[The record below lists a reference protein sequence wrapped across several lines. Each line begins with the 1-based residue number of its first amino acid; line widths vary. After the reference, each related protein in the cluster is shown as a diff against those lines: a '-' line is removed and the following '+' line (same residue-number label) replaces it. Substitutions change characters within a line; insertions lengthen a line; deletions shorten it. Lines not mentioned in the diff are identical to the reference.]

1 MKSILIA
8 VFLAFASSLWAAT
21 PQELIAQLASDQ
33 AAERTAAIEGLRK
46 LGDAAVPALRKVR
59 ESEELK
65 PRQLM
70 LVRRLLGDALIV
82 SSPLKP
88 LDLGTLSPYGEDK
101 KAGVA
106 GDPNLLMNKDT
117 KVIALDG
124 SFVNENCPLEFLV
137 VSRIPN
143 ARLHETV
150 IAVTSLA
157 RDICTALLVCAFTYA
172 GELGEDVKI
181 ELPKDAGVMVSAEF
195 LWEPPHANM
204 EPTLEAPAL
213 IWEMLDKHAA
223 AKNANPTDR
232 ATLLWDLEGDVAALR
247 NIIAVPQEKDDAARQ
262 AFLQALQK
270 QVEKE
275 KCVYDEQKRDAL
287 MKSLTEYLKLEN
299 GGVAPERKGP
309 AGPRAKKMVRVPV
322 EYFAWNTSTERP
334 MRRVPFA
341 FTGSRFEKD
350 PNTGKMLFMADI
362 EGSIVALKLDAYAVL
377 NTLLDTRNIDPQHAA
392 GYALNADIISHR
404 LAKCRLVFEP
414 WTGGDLKEEDLKDIG
429 EKKTS
434 GMAIGAGKQPPG
446 GEKAPAPPLP
456 APENK

>member
-1 MKSILIA
+1 MKRVLPA
-8 VFLAFASSLWAAT
+8 VLVFTATLWAAT
-21 PQELIAQLASDQ
+21 PQELIAQLGSEKE
-33 AAERTAAIEGLRK
+33 AERAAAIEGLRQ
-46 LGDAAVPALRKVR
+46 LGPEALPVLRKVR
-59 ESEELK
+59 ETEELK
-65 PRQLM
+65 PRQLL
-70 LVRRLLGDALIV
+70 LVRRLLGDALIAA
-82 SSPLKP
+82 SPLKP
-88 LDLGTLSPYGEDK
+88 LDLGTLAPYGEEK
-101 KAGVA
+101 KAGIA
-106 GDPNLLMNKDT
+106 GDPNLLLNKDT

-124 SFVNENCPLEFLV
+124 SFINEDCPLEFMV

-150 IAVTSLA
+150 IAVTPLA

-172 GELGEDVKI
+172 GELGEDAKI
-181 ELPKDAGVMVSAEF
+181 ELPKEAGVMISAEF

-204 EPTLEAPAL
+204 EPLVDAQAL
-213 IWEMLDKHAA
+213 IWDMLDKNNA
-223 AKNANPTDR
+223 AKTAVPADR
-232 ATLLWDLEGDVAALR
+232 ALLLWDLEGDVAALR
-247 NIIAVPQEKDDAARQ
+247 NIAAVPQEKDDAARQ
-262 AFLQALQK
+262 EFLQALQK
-270 QVEKE
+270 QIEKE
-275 KCVYDEQKRDAL
+275 KCVYDEQKREAL

-309 AGPRAKKMVRVPV
+309 AGPRAKKLVRVPI

-350 PNTGKMLFMADI
+350 PNTGKMHFMADI

-392 GYALNADIISHR
+392 GYSLNGDIIPRR

-429 EKKTS
+429 GKKTT
-434 GMAIGAGKQPPG
+434 GVAVGAKKAPG
-446 GEKAPAPPLP
+446 GEKPPLPEPP